1 MTKNK
6 SLGIRVDD
14 ELRHKIRYI
23 AEYDGRSVNNLVMRL
38 IQQCIRDFEA
48 EHGSI
53 PIPDDKSV

>member
-38 IQQCIRDFEA
+38 IQQCIREFEA
-48 EHGSI
+48 ENG
-53 PIPDDKSV
+53 PIPTSNDKTV